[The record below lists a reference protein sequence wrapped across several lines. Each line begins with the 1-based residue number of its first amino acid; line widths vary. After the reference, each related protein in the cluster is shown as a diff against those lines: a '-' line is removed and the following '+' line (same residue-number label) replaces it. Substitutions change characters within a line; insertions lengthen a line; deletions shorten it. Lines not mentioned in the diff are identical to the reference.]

1 MKSKRINKIDLTYYY
16 EKLTNGF
23 KIYYLNIPNKK
34 EYMVTLVT
42 KYGSNNNKFSVN
54 NKNYDKPL
62 GIAHF
67 LEHKNFEQES
77 GEKPFEFFEKSG
89 SMVNA
94 STSFDY
100 TAYYCAGTTNFK
112 ENLEYLLKF
121 VSEPYYTDENV
132 EKEQGIIA
140 QELKMYNDN
149 PEEILVRTL
158 RESLYHE
165 NPRKYDIGGT
175 VDTIKKITK
184 EDLYDCYNTFYSP
197 NNMYLVITGNFD
209 RDEAHNI
216 IMNSNYAKKENV
228 EFKIPEINEKD
239 KVVVT
244 NKIITGDIAIDKLII
259 GIKINRDTLGDIED
273 KQKRLYIKIIEHLLF
288 GRTSEFL
295 EEAHIN
301 NLFTYFDSYTTK
313 VDNFTILELNAITE
327 DKNKLL
333 KMIENTLNNIK
344 IDKSS
349 FERMKKV
356 ILADY
361 IKGSESVEGMN
372 YDLMMD
378 ELEAGEIEDNYY
390 ERIKSLDY
398 KTLINILNKIDFTNK
413 SVIIMEKNN

>member
-1 MKSKRINKIDLTYYY
+1 MKSKKINKIDLTYYY
-16 EKLTNGF
+16 EELSNGF
-23 KIYYLNIPNKK
+23 KVYYLNIPNKK
-34 EYMVTLVT
+34 EYMITLVT

-54 NKNYDKPL
+54 NKDYDKPL

>member
-1 MKSKRINKIDLTYYY
+1 MKSKKINKIDLTYYY

-333 KMIENTLNNIK
+333 KIIENTLNNIK

>member
-1 MKSKRINKIDLTYYY
+1 MKSKKINKIDLTYYY
-16 EKLTNGF
+16 EELSNGF
-23 KIYYLNIPNKK
+23 KVYYLNIPNKK
-34 EYMVTLVT
+34 EYMITLVT

-54 NKNYDKPL
+54 NKDYDKPL

-77 GEKPFEFFEKSG
+77 GEKPFEFFEESG

-100 TAYYCAGTTNFK
+100 TAYYCAGTTKFN

-121 VSEPYYTDENV
+121 VSEPYYTNENV

-158 RESLYHE
+158 RESLFHE

-175 VDTIKKITK
+175 VDTIKEITK
-184 EDLYDCYNTFYSP
+184 DYLYDCYNTFYSP

-216 IMNSNYAKKENV
+216 IMKSNYAKKDNV
-228 EFKIPEINEKD
+228 EFKIPKINEKD
-239 KVVVT
+239 KVVVN
-244 NKIITGDIAIDKLII
+244 NKTISGDIEIDKLLI
-259 GIKINRDTLGDIED
+259 GIKINRDYLGEIED
-273 KQKRLYIKIIEHLLF
+273 KQKRLYIKIIENLIF

-295 EEAHIN
+295 EEAHLN
-301 NLFTYFDSYTTK
+301 NLFTYFDSFTTK
-313 VDNFTILELNAITE
+313 VDNFTILELNAITK
-327 DKNKLL
+327 DKDKLL
-333 KMIENTLNNIK
+333 KMIEDTLNNIN
-344 IDKSS
+344 IDESS
-349 FERMKKV
+349 FERIKKV

-378 ELEAGEIEDNYY
+378 ELESGEIEDNYY
-390 ERIKSLDY
+390 DRIKKLDY
-398 KTLINILNKIDFTNK
+398 KSLIDILNRIDFTNK

>member
-1 MKSKRINKIDLTYYY
+1 MKSKKINKIDLTYYY
-16 EKLTNGF
+16 EELSNGF

-158 RESLYHE
+158 RESLFHE

-175 VDTIKKITK
+175 VDTIKEITK
-184 EDLYDCYNTFYSP
+184 QDLYDCYNTFYSP

-333 KMIENTLNNIK
+333 KIIENTLNNIK

-398 KTLINILNKIDFTNK
+398 QTLINILNKIDFTNK

>member
-1 MKSKRINKIDLTYYY
+1 MKSKKINKIDLTYYY
-16 EKLTNGF
+16 EKLINKF

-333 KMIENTLNNIK
+333 KIIENTLNNIK

>member
-1 MKSKRINKIDLTYYY
+1 MISKKINKIDLTYYY
-16 EKLTNGF
+16 EQLSNGF
-23 KIYYLNIPNKK
+23 KIYYLNVPNKK

-42 KYGSNNNKFSVN
+42 KYGSNNNEFNVN
-54 NKNYDKPL
+54 NKAYKKPL

-77 GEKPFEFFEKSG
+77 GEKPFEFYEKSG

-158 RESLYHE
+158 RESVFH
-165 NPRKYDIGGT
+165 NKPVKYDIGGT
-175 VDTIKKITK
+175 VDTIKEITK

-209 RDEAHNI
+209 KDEAHNI
-216 IMNSNYAKKENV
+216 IMKSNYATKNNV
-228 EFKIPEINEKD
+228 EFKLPEIKEND
-239 KVVVT
+239 KVVVK
-244 NKIITGDIAIDKLII
+244 NKTITGDIAVDKLLI
-259 GIKINRDTLGDIED
+259 GIKINRDTLGKTDD
-273 KQKRLYIKIIEHLLF
+273 KEKRLYIKIIENLLF

-295 EEAHIN
+295 EEAHLN
-301 NLFTYFDSYTTK
+301 NLFTYFEQYTSK
-313 VDNFTILELNAITE
+313 VDNYTVLILNAITTE
-327 DKNKLL
+327 KDKLL
-333 KMIENTLNNIK
+333 KKIEQTLENIK
-344 IDKSS
+344 IDESS
-349 FERMKKV
+349 FERIKKV
-356 ILADY
+356 LLADY
-361 IKGSESVEGMN
+361 IKGSESVEEMN
-372 YDLMMD
+372 FDLMMD
-378 ELEAGEIEDNYY
+378 ELENEEIEDNYY
-390 ERIKSLDY
+390 ETVKNLDY
-398 KTLINILNKIDFTNK
+398 STLLNILNKIDFTNK

>member
-1 MKSKRINKIDLTYYY
+1 MKSKKINKIDLTYYY

-165 NPRKYDIGGT
+165 NSRKYDIGGT

-333 KMIENTLNNIK
+333 KIIENTLNNIK

>member
-1 MKSKRINKIDLTYYY
+1 MKSKKINKIDLTYYY
-16 EKLTNGF
+16 EKLPNGF

-42 KYGSNNNKFSVN
+42 RYGSNYNKFSVN

-228 EFKIPEINEKD
+228 EFEIPEINEKD

-244 NKIITGDIAIDKLII
+244 NKIIKGDIAIDKLII

-333 KMIENTLNNIK
+333 KAIEKTLNNIK

-378 ELEAGEIEDNYY
+378 ELESGEIEDNYY

-398 KTLINILNKIDFTNK
+398 QTLLNILNKIDFTNK

>member
-1 MKSKRINKIDLTYYY
+1 MKSKKINKIDLTYYY
-16 EKLTNGF
+16 EKLSNGF

-54 NKNYDKPL
+54 NKNYEKPL

-209 RDEAHNI
+209 RNEAHNI

-244 NKIITGDIAIDKLII
+244 NKTITGDIAIDKLIV

-301 NLFTYFDSYTTK
+301 NLFTYFDSFSTK

-333 KMIENTLNNIK
+333 KMIEDTLKNIS

-378 ELEAGEIEDNYY
+378 ELESGEIEDNYY

-398 KTLINILNKIDFTNK
+398 QTLINILNKIDFTNK

>member
-1 MKSKRINKIDLTYYY
+1 
-16 EKLTNGF
+16 
-23 KIYYLNIPNKK
+23 
-34 EYMVTLVT
+34 
-42 KYGSNNNKFSVN
+42 
-54 NKNYDKPL
+54 
-62 GIAHF
+62 
-67 LEHKNFEQES
+67 
-77 GEKPFEFFEKSG
+77 
-89 SMVNA
+89 
-94 STSFDY
+94 
-100 TAYYCAGTTNFK
+100 
-112 ENLEYLLKF
+112 
-121 VSEPYYTDENV
+121 
-132 EKEQGIIA
+132 
-140 QELKMYNDN
+140 
-149 PEEILVRTL
+149 
-158 RESLYHE
+158 
-165 NPRKYDIGGT
+165 
-175 VDTIKKITK
+175 
-184 EDLYDCYNTFYSP
+184 
-197 NNMYLVITGNFD
+197 MYLVITGNFD

-228 EFKIPEINEKD
+228 EFEIPEINEKD

-333 KMIENTLNNIK
+333 KIIENTLNNIK

-398 KTLINILNKIDFTNK
+398 QTLINILNRIDFTNK